1 MSLEAPFFSF
11 DREINR
17 VVLLWNTSGVPP
29 WICRFH
35 RWGRSIS
42 SKLTLLWQKSSL
54 FCPWKMTI
62 QQVKS
67 TSSILKKPRSKDP
80 RDVDQQVNLFH
91 AHSRNWA
98 YSIKP
103 EIFFFSRIFF
113 PRDIHQNSS
122 KKDTTN
128 ASKNSVFL
136 KANFGFC
143 SARNFPHYQKTL
155 WGIPFFAQKLAQGW
169 CIDWNQIMNST

>member
-35 RWGRSIS
+35 RWERRSIS
-42 SKLTLLWQKSSL
+42 SKLSLLWQKSFPFLSL
-54 FCPWKMTI
+54 KNDN
-62 QQVKS
+62 S
-67 TSSILKKPRSKDP
+67 TSEVYFINLKRSQEAKT
-80 RDVDQQVNLFH
+80 
-91 AHSRNWA
+91 
-98 YSIKP
+98 P
-103 EIFFFSRIFF
+103 EMWTNKSIFFMHTLGTEHILSSQKIFFLKDIF

-143 SARNFPHYQKTL
+143 SARIFPIIKRL
-155 WGIPFFAQKLAQGW
+155 FEEFLFLLK
-169 CIDWNQIMNST
+169 N